1 MKGTRAT
8 GRHVGSKVFRHELK
22 YYLHWSDY
30 ETIRKKLRL
39 IAYLDPHS
47 IDETGY
53 QIRSLYF
60 DDIQDMALEDKK
72 NAASSGRKYRIRIY
86 NNSDAAIKME
96 RKSKIGGYICKE
108 AVAIARDEY
117 ASIMTGQTDFL
128 KETESSLLRDFYVES
143 RQPLFA
149 PRIVTDYI
157 REAYGMETGNVRVT
171 FDKQL
176 MTTVDFDDL
185 FNDQLAMVSVIPQPM
200 LIMEVK
206 FDHFLP
212 FNIQYLLQNLSNQ
225 RTLISKYAVCR
236 EKTKNLNNSQY
247 ERGMQSFSQMSKPF
261 LTNGPG
267 RAFE

>member
-1 MKGTRAT
+1 MKGSRST
-8 GRHVGSKVFRHELK
+8 GMHVGSKVFRHELK

-30 ETIRKKLRL
+30 ETISKKLRL

-60 DDIQDMALEDKK
+60 DDIHDMALHDEKH
-72 NAASSGRKYRIRIY
+72 AASSGRKYRIRIY

-108 AVAIARDEY
+108 AVAITRDEY
-117 ASIMTGQTDFL
+117 ASILTGKTDFL

-143 RQPLFA
+143 RQPRFV

-157 REAYGMETGNVRVT
+157 REAYVVETANVRVT
-171 FDKQL
+171 FDQQL
-176 MTTVDFDDL
+176 MTTVDSYDL
-185 FNDQLAMVSVIPQPM
+185 FNDQLAMVSAIPQPM

-212 FNIQYLLQNLSNQ
+212 FNIQYLLQNLGNQ
-225 RTLISKYAVCR
+225 RTLISKYAACR
-236 EKTKNLNNSQY
+236 EKTENYNYQK
-247 ERGMQSFSQMSKPF
+247 
-261 LTNGPG
+261 
-267 RAFE
+267 RAWTQNAVFFRT